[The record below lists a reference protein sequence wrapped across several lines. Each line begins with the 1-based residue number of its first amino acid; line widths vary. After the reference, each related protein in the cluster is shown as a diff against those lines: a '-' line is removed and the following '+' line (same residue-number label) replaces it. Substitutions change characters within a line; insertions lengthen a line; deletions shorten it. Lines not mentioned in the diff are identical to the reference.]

1 MLVFGG
7 VNAIEMGLQ
16 RHVRFPLD
24 SDQIVGLALCLFRAR
39 LGRAARPQSVH
50 ILKLGARS
58 AEFRRIFASY
68 LVDLVLGELLSRH
81 AGRIA
86 GFSEKAVQARRRDN
100 PEQ

>member
-1 MLVFGG
+1 MSQKCQSRKSSEV
-7 VNAIEMGLQ
+7 
-16 RHVRFPLD
+16 
-24 SDQIVGLALCLFRAR
+24 QI
-39 LGRAARPQSVH
+39 RPH
-50 ILKLGARS
+50 RYLNLGARS